1 MLVMEKNTSSKLVN
15 QNSER
20 LESSKKSK
28 MIKKFYAQF
37 LESMSRKTEAE
48 KRIEHYGKD
57 PFK

>member
-1 MLVMEKNTSSKLVN
+1 MEKNTSSKLIN
-15 QNSER
+15 PNLEK

-28 MIKKFYAQF
+28 MIKKFYTQF